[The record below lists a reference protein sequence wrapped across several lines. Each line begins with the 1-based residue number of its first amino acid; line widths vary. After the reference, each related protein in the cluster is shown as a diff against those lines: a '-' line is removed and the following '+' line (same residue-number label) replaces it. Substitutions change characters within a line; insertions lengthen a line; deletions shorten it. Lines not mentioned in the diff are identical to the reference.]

1 MRHLHPPP
9 SSAEPRNQ
17 CRDDAHVPRPIP
29 PIPNSGACVDSRQSP
44 LNSLMTTA
52 REAERN
58 GNLDIAASAWG
69 EVRLRFPE
77 NAEGFTFGGCVLK
90 RLGRLSEALSVF
102 GQGLD
107 RFPKNEWLAV
117 EQAWA
122 FIDLGDFAT
131 AAKRWQNIRQYF
143 PNNLGGY
150 LGGGLAH
157 RRAGDH
163 NAAD

>member
-1 MRHLHPPP
+1 
-9 SSAEPRNQ
+9 
-17 CRDDAHVPRPIP
+17 
-29 PIPNSGACVDSRQSP
+29 
-44 LNSLMTTA
+44 MTTA

-90 RLGRLSEALSVF
+90 RLGQLSEDLSVF
-102 GQGLD
+102 GEGLD

-122 FIDLGDFAT
+122 LIDLGDFARELERGPRT
-131 AAKRWQNIRQYF
+131 AAEQHLDNRKHQTWIDLEYRVAF
-143 PNNLGGY
+143 V
-150 LGGGLAH
+150 GLH
-157 RRAGDH
+157 SE
-163 NAAD
+163 